1 MGKCRPGKISVFEFF
16 SRSVF
21 YLINADIL
29 LRVATETETLMFIL
43 SISGITDWIV
53 LLNEDL
59 VKHWL

>member
-1 MGKCRPGKISVFEFF
+1 MGKCEPEKNSVFELF

-29 LRVATETETLMFIL
+29 FRVATETPLIFIL
-43 SISGITDWIV
+43 SISGNTDWIV

-59 VKHWL
+59 VNHWL